1 MIEILK
7 SAFVILFWIGIGI
20 VVGHDIF
27 CICRNLYLLNRIDKL
42 SYYRKNLDDEK
53 SFIKACEMIYGKLQ
67 HTLPHSIVLL
77 ELVQCKEDTT
87 QWIYDM
93 SKYDDKKVISV
104 QITHPFSD
112 AIMEHPLQIMSNQT
126 IYMFKNGA
134 IVWRD
139 T

>member
-20 VVGHDIF
+20 VVVHDIF
-27 CICRNLYLLNRIDKL
+27 CICRNIYLLNRIGKL
-42 SYYRKNLDDEK
+42 KYYRENLNDEK
-53 SFIKACEMIYGKLQ
+53 SFIKACEMMYGKLQ
-67 HTLPHSIVLL
+67 RTLPHSIVLL
-77 ELVQCKEDTT
+77 ELVQSKEDVT
-87 QWIYDM
+87 QWVYDI

-112 AIMEHPLQIMSNQT
+112 SIMEHPLQIMSNQT

-134 IVWRD
+134 IAWRD